1 MNKTKKQQRERR
13 KMHIRKNVNGTASKP
28 RIFVFKSNRY
38 FYAGM
43 ADDEK
48 GIVLK
53 STMCKK
59 NSKEIEK
66 ISKKFAEEM
75 KKEKIQNAVFDRNGY
90 KYHGLIKTFVEGLR
104 SNGINI

>member
-1 MNKTKKQQRERR
+1 MNKTKEQKRQRR
-13 KMHIRKNVNGTASKP
+13 KMHIRKTVSGTMSKP
-28 RIFVFKSNRY
+28 RIFVFKSNKY

-43 ADDEK
+43 ADDETGK
-48 GIVLK
+48 VIK
-53 STMCKK
+53 STKCPK

-66 ISKKFAEEM
+66 MSKAFAGEI
-75 KKEKIQNAVFDRNGY
+75 KKAKVKEAVFDRNGY